1 MGSVSDVTPFFRIL
15 KNKNTRGKM
24 LFSEKLDTTA
34 CKYTEINTSEGVFK
48 LYKTEELEAN
58 DPKQKNSPLM
68 YFFYLFT
75 F

>member
-34 CKYTEINTSEGVFK
+34 CKYTEINTHLKEFLSFTK
-48 LYKTEELEAN
+48 LKNLRQMIRNRKTHH
-58 DPKQKNSPLM
+58 
-68 YFFYLFT
+68 
-75 F
+75 